1 MKHFI
6 LYGLIL
12 LFLFAF
18 TAFYIQSQ
26 DNALTLRTLA
36 VDWYSYSGE
45 GVKIQYR
52 TFENEPVLLYLPG
65 SFEKKY
71 YRFVDTPKD
80 YAGVNSLP
88 MLLVHMKGSEIIF
101 IDIYTR
107 HQRSKGQIA
116 NFNQKDLDN
125 FREQEQKG
133 QLVLKFK

>member
-26 DNALTLRTLA
+26 ENELTLRMLS

-45 GVKIQYR
+45 GVKLQYR
-52 TFENEPVLLYLPG
+52 TFENEPMLLYLPV

-80 YAGVNSLP
+80 YAGGNSLP

-107 HQRSKGQIA
+107 HQRTKGRIA
-116 NFNQKDLDN
+116 KFDRQDLEN
-125 FREQEQKG
+125 LKEQEQKD
-133 QLVLKFK
+133 QIELKFQ